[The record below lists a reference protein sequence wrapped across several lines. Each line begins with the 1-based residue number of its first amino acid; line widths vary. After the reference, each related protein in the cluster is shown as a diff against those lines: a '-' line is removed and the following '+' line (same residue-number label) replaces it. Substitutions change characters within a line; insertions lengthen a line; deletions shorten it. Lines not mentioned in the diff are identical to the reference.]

1 LILADARWKKLAA
14 MPKEKQEEKN
24 RRAKKELAA
33 LNGTAKLERG
43 EMRAADEARA
53 TGQT

>member
-1 LILADARWKKLAA
+1 MPDGKNWQPCQKKN
-14 MPKEKQEEKN
+14 KKKKIG
-24 RRAKKELAA
+24 RAKKELAA
-33 LNGTAKLERG
+33 LNGTAKLERA